1 MKERFLRE
9 RNTEMQNLVDKLSEE
24 GYKIEQTLKSEFKQK
39 ERELE
44 RVYQDKIQALEYQV
58 EQEKL

>member
-1 MKERFLRE
+1 
-9 RNTEMQNLVDKLSEE
+9 MQNLVDKLSEE
-24 GYKIEQTLKSEFKQK
+24 GYKIEQTLKAEFKQK